1 MDKEFWQKM
10 DKKQKEISDNSL
22 QISMRSIKLWHLC
35 EGMPWPYHMKEFID
49 ELENRQFELNELCSK
64 NQDLI
69 VEFRELYE
77 DKQEEEG
84 NVE

>member
-10 DKKQKEISDNSL
+10 DKKQKEISDNSHR
-22 QISMRSIKLWHLC
+22 ISMRSTKLWNLC
-35 EGMPWPYHMKEFID
+35 NGAIWPDNLKEFID

-77 DKQEEEG
+77 EKQEEG